1 MAKLSSLCVAILV
14 CAVPWPNPSYAQD
27 SPPHPLDG
35 LRTQEYWTAYD
46 VVQGSGRMDE
56 DTHFISVLLHEPD
69 KQAVLAWK
77 PGQSVAREADVM
89 LMHKGTPI
97 EVRVDLVA
105 KKLESW
111 KEVSGAQ
118 APIFLSEIMSMSD
131 AILADQRVKQALAK
145 RGVTDLNM
153 VECASVPLAYFAYP
167 EQAGHRIGFV
177 DCDALHGTYHNWGRT
192 VGGLI
197 IEVDLVE
204 RKVLQVIDE
213 TPLPPSPPTNFE
225 EAPESPRPGT
235 QPGIISQPLG
245 PSFQVHDG
253 EVAWQNWRF
262 RFRLDS
268 RNGVILNLVRFDDG
282 GRLRSVLYEG
292 MVSELFV
299 PYMDATHG
307 WSTRMYVDAGEFYPG
322 GILQSLRTGVD
333 CPSNAEYFNGIVTNE
348 KGAPVLYPQEACL
361 FEKFDGNVAWRHGDV
376 SNNVWGRPARSL
388 VLRSAALIGNYDYL
402 FDWEFQQDGTIRIAV
417 GATGVIETRAVTAES
432 VGDTHTTDGVE
443 SYGHLVARNTLGV
456 NHDHFFSYRLDLD
469 VDGPNNSFM
478 MHRLVR
484 KELPQQ
490 SPRKSIWVAEPSI
503 AANERDAMM
512 DIHLE
517 TPAMWLFINPNM
529 KGPLGHPTGYEIMP
543 GSTAASLLDPDDG
556 MQKAGAFS
564 SHQLWVT
571 PYEPNERYAGG
582 SYPISSNGND
592 GLAVWSK
599 QNRKIENTDI
609 VAWYTLGFHHV
620 TREEDWPVMPTMWHD
635 FLIRPFDFFA
645 QNPVLDL
652 PHVP

>member
-1 MAKLSSLCVAILV
+1 LAKFRSLCVSTLL
-14 CAVPWPNPSYAQD
+14 CAVLFPNLAHGQNPA
-27 SPPHPLDG
+27 HPLDA
-35 LRTQEYWTAYD
+35 LRTEEYWIAYD
-46 VVQGSGRMDE
+46 VVQSSGRMDE

-77 PGQSVAREADVM
+77 PGQNVTREADVT
-89 LMHKGTPI
+89 LMRKGVPI
-97 EVRVDLVA
+97 EARVDLGA
-105 KKLESW
+105 KKLQSW
-111 KEVSGAQ
+111 KEVRGAQ
-118 APIFLSEIMSMSD
+118 AAIFISEIESMSD

-145 RGVTDLNM
+145 RGITDLNM
-153 VECASVPLAYFAYP
+153 VECYSVPLAYFAYP
-167 EQAGHRIGFV
+167 EQEGHRIGFV
-177 DCDALHGTYHNWGRT
+177 DCDVLHHTYHDWGRT
-192 VGGLI
+192 VGGLT

-213 TPLPPSPPTNFE
+213 NPLPPSPTTNFE

-235 QPGIISQPLG
+235 KPAIISQPLG
-245 PSFQVHDG
+245 PSFQVNDG

-268 RNGVILNLVRFDDG
+268 RNGVILNLVRFDDN

-299 PYMDATHG
+299 PYMDATRG
-307 WSTRMYVDAGEFYPG
+307 WSTHMFVDAGEFYPG
-322 GILQSLRTGVD
+322 GILQSLRAGVD
-333 CPSNAEYFNGIVTNE
+333 CPSNAEYFDGISTNE
-348 KGAPVLYPQEACL
+348 KGAPVLHPQQACL
-361 FEKFDGNVAWRHGDV
+361 FEKFDGNVAWRHGDEG
-376 SNNVWGRPARSL
+376 NNVWGRPSRSL

-402 FDWEFQQDGTIRIAV
+402 LDWEFQQDGTIRAAV

-432 VGDTHTTDGVE
+432 VNGPHASDGVE
-443 SYGHLVARNTLGV
+443 SYGHLVAKNTLGV

-469 VDGPNNSFM
+469 VDGQNNSFM

-484 KELPQQ
+484 KELPQGG
-490 SPRKSIWVAEPSI
+490 PRKSIWVTEPSI

-517 TPAMWLFINPNM
+517 TPSMWLFVNPNV

-543 GSTAASLLDPDDG
+543 GATAASLLDPEDG
-556 MQKAGAFS
+556 MQKVGAFS
-564 SHQLWVT
+564 AHQLWVT

-582 SYPISSNGND
+582 TYPISSKGND
-592 GLAVWSK
+592 GLAAWTK
-599 QNRKIENTDI
+599 ENRKIENTDI
-609 VAWYTLGFHHV
+609 VAWYTLGFHHI